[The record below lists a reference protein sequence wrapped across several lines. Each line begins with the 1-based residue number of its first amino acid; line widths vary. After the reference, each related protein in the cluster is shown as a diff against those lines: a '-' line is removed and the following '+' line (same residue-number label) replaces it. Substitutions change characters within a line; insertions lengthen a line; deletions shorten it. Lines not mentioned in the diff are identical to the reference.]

1 MTELYY
7 NATTDGPGIEG
18 FMNYANT
25 LVNGW
30 MATSFIVF
38 IWLSSIYIGSKS
50 EWKLSGVMSF
60 SFFLSL
66 ISAMIM
72 RLFTIVNQ
80 TVIFVCIFGL
90 GISIFWMVIER

>member
-7 NATTDGPGIEG
+7 NVTADGPGIEG

-50 EWKLSGVMSF
+50 EWKLSGVMAF